1 MSTLLTVL
9 NLSIL
14 KLVSKTRD
22 LREKTKKKTNK
33 QKSKKIKQEKNY
45 AIKNNIPLFL

>member
-1 MSTLLTVL
+1 MSTVLTVL

-33 QKSKKIKQEKNY
+33 RKRKKIKQEKNY
-45 AIKNNIPLFL
+45 AIKK

>member
-1 MSTLLTVL
+1 MSTVLTVL

-22 LREKTKKKTNK
+22 LREKTKKKT
-33 QKSKKIKQEKNY
+33 IVEKNY
-45 AIKNNIPLFL
+45 SQLKKNKE